1 MPGSIPASI
10 TNEEAAM
17 KKKNFLTTFVEYMK
31 VSPKLLWGIILFFV
45 ILLLAVLAPVL
56 ASYSPYYLSDELLVP
71 PFSEG
76 HLLGTTYMGE
86 DVLSMILYGGRT
98 SLKIGI
104 VAAALSGVIGVLL
117 GAVAGFFG
125 GIADKILTEVTN
137 IFLMIPSFFLILIV
151 VAMFGSSML
160 NVMIIIALTSWPS
173 NARMMRAQVMS
184 LKERTYVK
192 SAQTIGESKGRILF
206 HYIVPNGIYPIIANT
221 TMNVAQAILT
231 EASLSFLGLG
241 DPNVVS
247 WGQMIMAG
255 KSYLINGWWISL
267 FAGLAI
273 MLVVIVFYMIG
284 DGLNY
289 AMNPKLQSRK

>member
-1 MPGSIPASI
+1 
-10 TNEEAAM
+10 M
-17 KKKNFLTTFVEYMK
+17 KKKNFLTIFAGYVRI
-31 VSPKLLWGIILFFV
+31 SPKLLWGLVFFAV

-56 ASYSPYYLSDELLVP
+56 SPYDPYYLSDDLLVAP
-71 PFSEG
+71 LTGG

-104 VAAALSGVIGVLL
+104 IAAALSGAIGVVL
-117 GAVAGFFG
+117 GALAGFFG
-125 GIADKILTEVTN
+125 GIADKLLTEVTN

-151 VAMFGSSML
+151 VAMFGSSMF
-160 NVMIIIALTSWPS
+160 NVMVIIALTSWPS

-221 TMNVAQAILT
+221 TMGVAKAILT

-241 DPNVVS
+241 ILIPTPS
-247 WGQMIMAG
+247 WGNILRQGRAC
-255 KSYLINGWWISL
+255 LTT
-267 FAGLAI
+267 APHLAI
-273 MLVVIVFYMIG
+273 FPGILIFISVIGFNLVG
-284 DGLNY
+284 DGVREIIDKK
-289 AMNPKLQSRK
+289 MKK

>member
-1 MPGSIPASI
+1 
-10 TNEEAAM
+10 M

-255 KSYLINGWWISL
+255 KSYLINGWWITL

>member
-1 MPGSIPASI
+1 
-10 TNEEAAM
+10 M

-241 DPNVVS
+241 DPNVAS

>member
-1 MPGSIPASI
+1 
-10 TNEEAAM
+10 M

-137 IFLMIPSFFLILIV
+137 IFLMLPSFFLILIV

>member
-1 MPGSIPASI
+1 
-10 TNEEAAM
+10 M
-17 KKKNFLTTFVEYMK
+17 KKVNFFTTFVGYMK
-31 VSPKLLWGIILFFV
+31 ISPKLLVGTILFGLIV
-45 ILLLAVLAPVL
+45 LLAVLAPVL
-56 ASYSPYYLSDELLVP
+56 APWDPYYLSDDLLMAP
-71 PFSEG
+71 LSEG

-86 DVLSMILYGGRT
+86 DVFSMILYGGRT
-98 SLKIGI
+98 SLLVGI
-104 VAAALSGVIGVLL
+104 VAAALSGIIGVLL
-117 GAVAGFFG
+117 GAVAGYFG
-125 GIADKILTEVTN
+125 GMADKILTEVTN

-160 NVMIIIALTSWPS
+160 HVMIIIALTSWPS
-173 NARMMRAQVMS
+173 NARMMRAQAMS
-184 LKERTYVK
+184 LKERTFVK
-192 SAQTIGESKGRILF
+192 SAQVMGESRGRILF

-247 WGQMIMAG
+247 WGQMIMTG
-255 KSYLINGWWISL
+255 KSYLVNGWWIAL

-284 DGLNY
+284 DGINY
-289 AMNPKLQSRK
+289 AMNPRMQGRK

>member
-1 MPGSIPASI
+1 
-10 TNEEAAM
+10 M

-221 TMNVAQAILT
+221 TLNVAQAILT

>member
-1 MPGSIPASI
+1 
-10 TNEEAAM
+10 M
-17 KKKNFLTTFVEYMK
+17 KKKNLFTVFVEYLK
-31 VSPKLLWGIILFFV
+31 VSPRLCWGIIFLGI

-56 ASYSPYYLSDELLVP
+56 APYSPYYLSDDLLSAP
-71 PFSEG
+71 LHDG

-98 SLKIGI
+98 SLMIGI
-104 VAAALSGVIGVLL
+104 VAAALSGIIGVLL
-117 GAVAGFFG
+117 GAVAGYFG
-125 GIADKILTEVTN
+125 GIADKIITEITN

-151 VAMFGSSML
+151 VAMFGSSMMH
-160 NVMIIIALTSWPS
+160 VMLIIALTSWPS

-192 SAQTIGESKGRILF
+192 SAQTIGESRGRILF
-206 HYIVPNGIYPIIANT
+206 HYIVPNGVYPIVANT

-247 WGQMIMAG
+247 WGQMIMIG
-255 KSYLINGWWISL
+255 KSYLVNGWWIAL

-289 AMNPKLQSRK
+289 AMNPRMQSRE

>member
-1 MPGSIPASI
+1 
-10 TNEEAAM
+10 M
-17 KKKNFLTTFVEYMK
+17 KKKNFLTIFAGYVRI
-31 VSPKLLWGIILFFV
+31 SPKLLWGLVFFAV

-56 ASYSPYYLSDELLVP
+56 SPYDPYYLSDDLLVAP
-71 PFSEG
+71 LTGG

-104 VAAALSGVIGVLL
+104 GVVL
-117 GAVAGFFG
+117 GALAGFFG
-125 GIADKILTEVTN
+125 GIADKLLTEVTN

-151 VAMFGSSML
+151 VAMFGSSMF
-160 NVMIIIALTSWPS
+160 NVMVIIALTSWPS

-247 WGQMIMAG
+247 WGQMIMSG
-255 KSYLINGWWISL
+255 KSYLVNGWWISL

>member
-1 MPGSIPASI
+1 
-10 TNEEAAM
+10 M

-173 NARMMRAQVMS
+173 NARA
-184 LKERTYVK
+184 
-192 SAQTIGESKGRILF
+192 
-206 HYIVPNGIYPIIANT
+206 
-221 TMNVAQAILT
+221 
-231 EASLSFLGLG
+231 
-241 DPNVVS
+241 
-247 WGQMIMAG
+247 
-255 KSYLINGWWISL
+255 
-267 FAGLAI
+267 
-273 MLVVIVFYMIG
+273 
-284 DGLNY
+284 
-289 AMNPKLQSRK
+289 

>member
-1 MPGSIPASI
+1 
-10 TNEEAAM
+10 M
-17 KKKNFLTTFVEYMK
+17 KKKNFLTTFVEYKK

>member
-1 MPGSIPASI
+1 
-10 TNEEAAM
+10 
-17 KKKNFLTTFVEYMK
+17 
-31 VSPKLLWGIILFFV
+31 
-45 ILLLAVLAPVL
+45 
-56 ASYSPYYLSDELLVP
+56 
-71 PFSEG
+71 
-76 HLLGTTYMGE
+76 
-86 DVLSMILYGGRT
+86 
-98 SLKIGI
+98 
-104 VAAALSGVIGVLL
+104 
-117 GAVAGFFG
+117 
-125 GIADKILTEVTN
+125 
-137 IFLMIPSFFLILIV
+137 MIPSFFLILIV
-151 VAMFGSSML
+151 VAMFGSSMF
-160 NVMIIIALTSWPS
+160 NVMVIIALTSWPS

-192 SAQTIGESKGRILF
+192 SAQTIGESKWRILF

-247 WGQMIMAG
+247 WGQMIMSG
-255 KSYLINGWWISL
+255 KSYLVNGWWISL

>member
-1 MPGSIPASI
+1 
-10 TNEEAAM
+10 M

-137 IFLMIPSFFLILIV
+137 IFLMIPSYFLILIV